1 MEAHRGRGSSGLS
14 PSSLPTSI
22 APPSCSEA
30 RTELSWDRAA
40 SPAAVHRHPTLTGR
54 RSRWRAP
61 PTPTQAVLLARIEAP
76 CDGEREGVL
85 GFPSELPSDELEL
98 AGARG
103 SPPLCP
109 LSLTAGTHLSVPR
122 VGGSPSGPRARR
134 GPRPFPGR
142 PSIKGDLFLFYLSLL
157 QNLIKFGKC
166 RFRVLLAQKL

>member
-142 PSIKGDLFLFYLSLL
+142 PSIK
-157 QNLIKFGKC
+157 
-166 RFRVLLAQKL
+166 